1 MILLEHLTAAEATS
15 FTVCVVAVIILMG
28 WIVYCGTKYK
38 K

>member
-1 MILLEHLTAAEATS
+1 MILLEHLTTAEAVS
-15 FTVCVVAVIILMG
+15 YAICVIAVIILFG